1 MGLNRSGET
10 AVIGTFSSAAID
22 ETLVMLILL
31 LAATATAVATG
42 LGAIPVF
49 FLGDRAAS
57 WQPALY
63 GLAAGAMTVAS
74 IVGLLKPG
82 FDQGPTAAVIAGAA
96 AGVVFLIA
104 ARVLVE
110 RSEVEVGGR
119 TGPGAQLSVLVFLV
133 LFVHSFPEGF
143 SIGTAYASDV
153 SGLSLFVILAIGLQ
167 NVPEGTSV
175 AVPMAEAGYGRAQ
188 IFWAAVTTSIP
199 QPIGAAI
206 AYLLVETVKDLLPYS
221 FGFAAGAMLA
231 LVASDLAPR
240 ALERDGRVPGSL
252 GVLGGAAVMLG
263 LSAALGV

>member
-1 MGLNRSGET
+1 
-10 AVIGTFSSAAID
+10 
-22 ETLVMLILL
+22 MLILL
-31 LAATATAVATG
+31 LAATATTLATG

-49 FLGDRAAS
+49 WLGGRASA
-57 WQPALY
+57 WQPVLY

-74 IVGLLKPG
+74 VVGLLKPG
-82 FDQGPTAAVIAGAA
+82 LDEGSTGAVAGGFAT
-96 AGVVFLIA
+96 GVIFLVA
-104 ARVLVE
+104 TRVLVG
-110 RSEVEVGGR
+110 RSGAEIGGR
-119 TGPGAQLSVLVFLV
+119 TGPGARLSLLVFVV

-175 AVPMAEAGYGRAQ
+175 AVPMAEAGYSPRQ
-188 IFWAAVTTSIP
+188 QFWAAVLTSIP

-206 AYLLVETVKDLLPYS
+206 AYALVETVKGLLPYS

-240 ALERDGRVPGSL
+240 ALRGASVARGAL
-252 GVLGGAAVMLG
+252 GVAGGASVMLG

>member
-1 MGLNRSGET
+1 MALRAT
-10 AVIGTFSSAAID
+10 AYARPV
-22 ETLVMLILL
+22 LILL
-31 LAATATAVATG
+31 LAASATTVATG
-42 LGAIPVF
+42 LGALPVF
-49 FLGDRAAS
+49 WLGGRAS
-57 WQPALY
+57 GWEPALY

-82 FDQGPTAAVIAGAA
+82 LEDGSAAAVA
-96 AGVVFLIA
+96 AGVATGVLFLLA
-104 ARVLVE
+104 ARFFVE

-119 TGPGAQLSVLVFLV
+119 TGPGASLSLLVFLV
-133 LFVHSFPEGF
+133 LFIHSFPEGF

-175 AVPMAEAGYGRAQ
+175 AVPMAEAGYSRRQ
-188 IFWAAVTTSIP
+188 QFWAAIATSIP

-206 AYLLVETVKDLLPYS
+206 AYALVETVQGLLPYS

-240 ALERDGRVPGSL
+240 ALGGRSL
-252 GVLGGAAVMLG
+252 GRGILGAAGGAAVMLG

>member
-1 MGLNRSGET
+1 
-10 AVIGTFSSAAID
+10 V
-22 ETLVMLILL
+22 LILL
-31 LAATATAVATG
+31 LAATATTLATG

-49 FLGDRAAS
+49 YLGGRAS
-57 WQPALY
+57 VWQPFLY

-74 IVGLLKPG
+74 IVGLLEPG
-82 FDQGPTAAVIAGAA
+82 LDQGSAAAVMAGLAT
-96 AGVVFLIA
+96 GVVFLVV
-104 ARVLVE
+104 ARVA
-110 RSEVEVGGR
+110 VGNSHRDVAGH
-119 TGPGAQLSVLVFLV
+119 TGPGARISLLVFLV

-175 AVPMAEAGYGRAQ
+175 AVPMAEAGFSRVQ
-188 IFWAAVTTSIP
+188 MFWAAVLTSAP
-199 QPIGAAI
+199 QPLGAAV
-206 AYLLVETVKDLLPYS
+206 AYLLVNTVEDLLPFS

-240 ALERDGRVPGSL
+240 AVGRGRGSRGIA
-252 GVLGGAAVMLG
+252 GVLAGAAVMLG